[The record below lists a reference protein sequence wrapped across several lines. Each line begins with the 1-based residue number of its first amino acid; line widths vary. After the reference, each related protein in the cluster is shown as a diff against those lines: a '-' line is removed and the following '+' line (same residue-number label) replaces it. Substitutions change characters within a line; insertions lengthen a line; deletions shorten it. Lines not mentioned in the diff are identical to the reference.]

1 MPLIGAG
8 FRDISFSRFIGIPT
22 PPLRSRAFL
31 FSGVVLDESSVLK
44 NFEGKTRTAII
55 EAFANTPYKLACTAT
70 PSPNDPMELGNH
82 SEFLNVMSRNE
93 MLAMYFV
100 HDGGDTSKW
109 RLKGHAAQPFW
120 DWVSEWAV
128 MFSNPSDIG
137 FSADGYV
144 LPGLN
149 LLDRQIVTGGR
160 NNGKLFNDVHV
171 SATDFNAELRL
182 TKVERLSEVVGIVN
196 DSDENFIIWIKQDEE
211 GDYLKKLIPDAMV
224 SLFYSLV
231 KDEIIDILSR
241 AKEKKA

>member
-1 MPLIGAG
+1 
-8 FRDISFSRFIGIPT
+8 
-22 PPLRSRAFL
+22 
-31 FSGVVLDESSVLK
+31 
-44 NFEGKTRTAII
+44 
-55 EAFANTPYKLACTAT
+55 
-70 PSPNDPMELGNH
+70 MELGNH

-160 NNGKLFNDVHV
+160 NNGKPGF
-171 SATDFNAELRL
+171 
-182 TKVERLSEVVGIVN
+182 G
-196 DSDENFIIWIKQDEE
+196 
-211 GDYLKKLIPDAMV
+211 
-224 SLFYSLV
+224 
-231 KDEIIDILSR
+231 
-241 AKEKKA
+241 